1 MIIGLYMGCIGVVKG
16 LWKTKW
22 KLLYDNR
29 VICGLYRG
37 NKGIMEN
44 KNGNYYMIIGLYMG
58 CIGVI
63 MGLWKINGNYHM
75 KYTYIYIP
83 CEIHLQALQL
93 LLQGLVFLLH
103 PFLKVKPL
111 GFRV

>member
-44 KNGNYYMIIGLYMG
+44 KNGNYYMIIGLYVG

-63 MGLWKINGNYHM
+63 MGLWKIKWKLPYEI
-75 KYTYIYIP
+75 YIYVY
-83 CEIHLQALQL
+83 HA
-93 LLQGLVFLLH
+93 
-103 PFLKVKPL
+103 KST
-111 GFRV
+111 FRLYSWYCKDLYSFSTPS